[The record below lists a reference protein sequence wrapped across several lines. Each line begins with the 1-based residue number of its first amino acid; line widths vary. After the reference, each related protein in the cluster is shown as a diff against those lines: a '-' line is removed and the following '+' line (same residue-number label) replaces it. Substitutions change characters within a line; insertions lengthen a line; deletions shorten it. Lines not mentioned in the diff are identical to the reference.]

1 MNAENTDKS
10 ADWRHIGERT
20 RRQLE
25 ELDALLE
32 RMLAL
37 PPFDLPEQRIS
48 SPQSLTSPS
57 LPTRLAE
64 NAAPASGQQATA
76 DPASKFSSGDAGDQA
91 ADTPTAESAKVAA
104 ASTSP
109 VTPADVPPHDFS
121 ASSSGATWAPPAS
134 RVESPSRPEETLAT
148 AKEESTAPT
157 RASSTETSGA
167 GSKTT
172 VGSVASAQTLAPAT
186 AQSARP
192 GADSQPPASARSAPP
207 SQQLPARGEHNVND

>member
-91 ADTPTAESAKVAA
+91 ADTPTAESAKVALTPEA
-104 ASTSP
+104 APRKARPTPLSTEEKKRRQRLREVEERITELEGEIAALARKLENP
-109 VTPADVPPHDFS
+109 PADLAKVQRLGSEYARCQDELEKLMEEWEQLHLEAVP
-121 ASSSGATWAPPAS
+121 
-134 RVESPSRPEETLAT
+134 E
-148 AKEESTAPT
+148 
-157 RASSTETSGA
+157 
-167 GSKTT
+167 
-172 VGSVASAQTLAPAT
+172 
-186 AQSARP
+186 
-192 GADSQPPASARSAPP
+192 
-207 SQQLPARGEHNVND
+207 